1 MGKLSEQCC
10 QTTLVNVA
18 INRQPGEAQGATMHK
33 KKKNSWK
40 YCSRKFPVYLQPK
53 YATPQ
58 MKMERYG
65 RKNNLD
71 FKFCDFD

>member
-33 KKKNSWK
+33 KKTFSRKN
-40 YCSRKFPVYLQPK
+40 CSRKFPVYLQPK
-53 YATPQ
+53 YVHSSNENGEIRQKEQP
-58 MKMERYG
+58 
-65 RKNNLD
+65 
-71 FKFCDFD
+71 